1 MIGTSETTP
10 PGVGGLRAARLLV
23 RLRLRQQ
30 VNRIVSVY
38 RHRWGRKTR
47 TGTARKMRAGWL
59 IGLWVGVS
67 MVIAIGQIS
76 YNSVVN
82 VERAMRVAEAR
93 ASLQHPTVAR
103 NPDPDAGRATRAP
116 ASGNP
121 ERIGG
126 RSARAAPALRYPGP
140 APGYAW
146 PTGAIRGA
154 TFLASLA
161 ILAALFLTLASR
173 EIVRTEWE
181 LEWLVTMPLA
191 ATTLIA
197 CRIAERAFTNFGAMI
212 AMTPI
217 LGVMAWRCGHT
228 WTAPLYAIA
237 LTIPLLLFVASVHT
251 LVDTGLRLALAP
263 SRLRNLHA
271 VVSILSPLPLL
282 LVISASLPD
291 NLLVAGWAG
300 ATPDWVAWLPGGLAV
315 RALAATDVGAAA
327 QWFGLMTGELVGL
340 IAASFLLIER
350 QMRRG
355 VVAVGVREAAV
366 RRPAGAAHPAV
377 PAAGG
382 LAARLFSPVQRREL
396 RLLSRDHSFMAQT
409 LVLPLITV
417 GVQIF
422 LNVHTNILATA
433 IDRPANLAAIAFGLA
448 AYTLLYSAF
457 QTLNTEGQ
465 ALWILYSVPQPLES
479 VLRSKAKLWA
489 VLAIAYP
496 LAIFAIAIVLA
507 RDISLPFVGA
517 AVVVGAGVPI
527 FSVIATALGVF
538 GCDPL
543 EQDVQKRVRPTYLY
557 IYMLLASFYAYAI
570 YASSMWQRAAL
581 VVLTGLVALALWQ
594 KARDRFPY
602 LLDPTASPPARVSLA
617 DGLIAALMF
626 FVLQALIGL
635 VERPFGNGHTMTPA
649 MVWIAYSGAGAITYG
664 VMRLTYWRA
673 GTTDLPRLIGPGLA
687 RAALLGVAGGL
698 AAAIFGFAYVMAARS
713 FEWFPAFRQSTATPD
728 LATMLWLGA
737 LAVVAAPIFE
747 EFIFRGLIFGGMRR
761 TLGTAGA
768 VLASAAI
775 FAIVHPPV
783 SVVPVFVLGL
793 CTAVV
798 YARTRMLAAS
808 MITHALY
815 NAAVIA
821 LQWNVLQHAV

>member
-1 MIGTSETTP
+1 MSETIAAP
-10 PGVGGLRAARLLV
+10 IGGLRAARLLI

-38 RHRWGRKTR
+38 RHRWGGKKR
-47 TGTARKMRAGWL
+47 TGTARKLRAGWL
-59 IGLWVGVS
+59 IGLWVGIS
-67 MVIAIGQIS
+67 MMIAIGQIS

-82 VERAMRVAEAR
+82 MERAMRMAEAR
-93 ASLQHPTVAR
+93 AFLQHPPVVR
-103 NPDPDAGRATRAP
+103 NPNGMPDRSTRAP
-116 ASGNP
+116 AQGNP
-121 ERIGG
+121 ERAGG
-126 RSARAAPALRYPGP
+126 RSTRAAPANAIRYPGP
-140 APGYAW
+140 APGFTW
-146 PTGAIRGA
+146 PAGVIRGA
-154 TFLASLA
+154 TFLASMA

-181 LEWLVTMPLA
+181 LEWLVTMPLSA
-191 ATTLIA
+191 ATLIA
-197 CRIAERAFTNFGAMI
+197 CRITERALTNFGAVI

-217 LGVMAWRCGHT
+217 LGVMAWRCGHA
-228 WTAPLYAIA
+228 WTAPLYAIG
-237 LTIPLLLFVASVHT
+237 LTIPLLFLVATAHT
-251 LVDTGLRLALAP
+251 LVDTGLRLTLAP

-271 VVSILSPLPLL
+271 VVSIVSPLPLL
-282 LVISASLPD
+282 LVISMSLPD
-291 NLLVAGWAG
+291 NVLVIGWAG
-300 ATPDWVAWLPGGLAV
+300 ATPDWAAWLPSGLAV
-315 RALAATDVGAAA
+315 RALAATDVSAAA
-327 QWFGLMTGELVGL
+327 QWFGLMTAELVVL
-340 IAASFLLIER
+340 IAAGFVLLQR

-355 VVAVGVREAAV
+355 VVAVGVREAAI
-366 RRPAGAAHPAV
+366 RRPAGAAHAPV
-377 PAAGG
+377 PASGG
-382 LAARLFSPVQRREL
+382 FAVRIFSAVQRREL
-396 RLLSRDHSFMAQT
+396 RLLSRDRSFMSQT

-422 LNVHTNILATA
+422 LNVHTNVLATA
-433 IDRPANLAAIAFGLA
+433 IDKPANLAAIAFGLA

-465 ALWILYSVPQPLES
+465 ALWILYCVPQPLEA

-489 VLAIAYP
+489 ALAIVYP
-496 LAIFAIAIVLA
+496 LAIFAVAVALA
-507 RDISLPFVGA
+507 RDISLPFIGA
-517 AVVVGAGVPI
+517 AVVVLAGVPI
-527 FSVIATALGVF
+527 FSLIATALGVF

-543 EQDVQKRVRPTYLY
+543 EQDVQKRVRPSYLY

-570 YASSMWQRAAL
+570 YASTVWQRAAL
-581 VVLTGLVALALWQ
+581 MVLTALVALALWQ

-617 DGLIAALMF
+617 DGLIAALLF

-635 VERPFGNGHTMTPA
+635 FEMGIAGTGRTLTAG
-649 MVWIAYSGAGAITYG
+649 MVWIAYSGAGALTYG

-673 GTTDLPRLIGPGLA
+673 GTADVPRLLAPGFS
-687 RAALLGVAGGL
+687 RAMLMGVAGG
-698 AAAIFGFAYVMAARS
+698 AAAAAFGLAYVMAART
-713 FEWFPAFRQSTATPD
+713 FDWFPAVGQSVQSPD

-737 LAVVAAPIFE
+737 LAVIAAPIFE
-747 EFIFRGLIFGGMRR
+747 EFIFRGLIFGGLRR
-761 TLGTAGA
+761 SLGTAGA

-775 FAIVHPPV
+775 FAIVHPPA

-793 CTAVV
+793 CTALV

-821 LQWNVLQHAV
+821 LQWNMMQHSV

>member
-1 MIGTSETTP
+1 MP
-10 PGVGGLRAARLLV
+10 AAVGGLRAARLLI

-38 RHRWGRKTR
+38 RHRWGSKTR

-59 IGLWVGVS
+59 IGLWVGLS
-67 MVIAIGQIS
+67 MLIAIGQIS

-82 VERAMRVAEAR
+82 VERATRMAEAR
-93 ASLQHPTVAR
+93 AFLQQPPAAR
-103 NPDPDAGRATRAP
+103 NPPAATNRSAQVP
-116 ASGNP
+116 MQGNP
-121 ERIGG
+121 ERLGG
-126 RSARAAPALRYPGP
+126 RTTRATASNVIRYPGP
-140 APGYAW
+140 VPGFVWSA
-146 PTGAIRGA
+146 GVIRGA
-154 TFLASLA
+154 SFLASMA

-181 LEWLVTMPLA
+181 LEWLVTMPLSSA
-191 ATTLIA
+191 TLIV
-197 CRIAERAFTNFGAMI
+197 CRITERAFTNFGAVI
-212 AMTPI
+212 ALTPI
-217 LGVMAWRCGHT
+217 FGVMAWRCGHT
-228 WTAPLYAIA
+228 WTAPLYAVA
-237 LTIPLLLFVASVHT
+237 LTIPLLFVVATAHT

-271 VVSILSPLPLL
+271 VVSIVSLLPLL
-282 LVISASLPD
+282 VVISMSLPD
-291 NLLVAGWAG
+291 NVLVLGWAG
-300 ATPDWVAWLPGGLAV
+300 ATPDWVAWLPSGLAV
-315 RALAATDVGAAA
+315 RALAATDIGAAA
-327 QWFGLMTGELVGL
+327 RWFGLMTGELAVL
-340 IAASFLLIER
+340 IAAGFLLLQR

-355 VVAVGVREAAV
+355 VVSVGVREAAV
-366 RRPAGAAHPAV
+366 RRPAGAARPTV
-377 PAAGG
+377 PASDG
-382 LAARLFSPVQRREL
+382 LAARLLSPMQRREL
-396 RLLSRDHSFMAQT
+396 RLLSRDRSFMSQT

-422 LNVHTNILATA
+422 LNVHTNVLATA
-433 IDRPANLAAIAFGLA
+433 IERPANLAAIAFGLA

-465 ALWILYSVPQPLES
+465 ALWILYCVPQPLEA

-489 VLAIAYP
+489 ALAIVYP
-496 LAIFAIAIVLA
+496 LAIFAVAAALA
-507 RDISLPFVGA
+507 RDISLPFIGA
-517 AVVVGAGVPI
+517 AVVVLAGVPI
-527 FSVIATALGVF
+527 FSLIATALGVF

-570 YASSMWQRAAL
+570 YASTVWQRAAL
-581 VVLTGLVALALWQ
+581 MVLTALVALALWQ

-602 LLDPTASPPARVSLA
+602 LLDPTASPPARVSLS

-635 VERPFGNGHTMTPA
+635 FELSFGNGRTLTA
-649 MVWIAYSGAGAITYG
+649 GMVWIAYSGAGALTYG

-673 GTTDLPRLIGPGLA
+673 GTADVPRLLAPGFS
-687 RAALLGVAGGL
+687 RAMLVGVAGG
-698 AAAIFGFAYVMAARS
+698 AAAAAFGLAYVTAARM
-713 FEWFPAFRQSTATPD
+713 FEWFPAFRQSAAAPD

-747 EFIFRGLIFGGMRR
+747 EFVFRGLIFGGLRR
-761 TLGTAGA
+761 MLGTAGA

-775 FAIVHPPV
+775 FAIVHPPA

-793 CTAVV
+793 CTAIV

-808 MITHALY
+808 MITHAVY
-815 NAAVIA
+815 NAAVLA
-821 LQWNVLQHAV
+821 LQWNMMLHAV